1 MFIPKT
7 IHRQREHGQG
17 RAQSGRRLDF
27 AASSPAVRGGPAL
40 RRPETD
46 DAPNPRL
53 AFDFTSVYLLCV
65 PRFIQDLLAK
75 ECCDGRWQ
83 LNRCAG

>member
-27 AASSPAVRGGPAL
+27 AASSPAVRDGPAL

-46 DAPNPRL
+46 DAPNPSWPSTL
-53 AFDFTSVYLLCV
+53 FKSGIFTLC
-65 PRFIQDLLAK
+65 PQIY
-75 ECCDGRWQ
+75 CDGRWQ

>member
-7 IHRQREHGQG
+7 IHRQREQDAHSQG
-17 RAQSGRRLDF
+17 DGLTLLRPPQPSGTDQRSDVLRPMTHRTPTGLRLYLS
-27 AASSPAVRGGPAL
+27 A
-40 RRPETD
+40 
-46 DAPNPRL
+46 
-53 AFDFTSVYLLCV
+53 VYLLCV

-75 ECCDGRWQ
+75 ECRDGRWQ